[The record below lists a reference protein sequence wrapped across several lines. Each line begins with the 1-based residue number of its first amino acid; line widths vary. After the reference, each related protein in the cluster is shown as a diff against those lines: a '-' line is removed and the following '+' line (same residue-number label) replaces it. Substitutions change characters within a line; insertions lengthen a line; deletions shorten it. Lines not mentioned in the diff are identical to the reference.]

1 MSDDFSA
8 TRTQTTTDNAIPRWF
23 ERAHGLLPQPYRSAP
38 EEDRAW
44 AMSIALEIPKRDK
57 PSRNAMLRAAAIA
70 VVACCLDKRAADLE
84 STYSIGLKS
93 WYGERIR
100 KIARRGRN
108 TAWDRVQLVPGVT
121 AEIDGAKAR
130 AMVPTPVDETYADV
144 NKLQIA
150 GTDLPY
156 DEELPELGPWPT
168 LWVDRDLDMTAG
180 KAAAQVGHASMLY
193 AATLP
198 IEQAWQWAQA
208 GFPLNVRE
216 VPRAELPDAH
226 DRAVEVKDAGF
237 TEIAPGSITVCV
249 TAP

>member
-1 MSDDFSA
+1 MSEDFSA
-8 TRTQTTTDNAIPRWF
+8 TRTEAQPEDTIPRWF
-23 ERAHGLLPQPYRSAP
+23 ARAHALLPQPNRSHP
-38 EEDRAW
+38 DETRAW
-44 AMSIALEIPKRDK
+44 AMSIALEIPKKER
-57 PSRNAMLRAAAIA
+57 PSRNAMLRASAIA
-70 VVACCLDKRAADLE
+70 VVACCLDKRAGDLG
-84 STYSIGLKS
+84 SAYSQGLAS

-108 TAWDRVQLVPGVT
+108 IAWDRVQLVPGVT
-121 AEIDGAKAR
+121 AEINGAKAR
-130 AMVPTPVDETYADV
+130 AMVPTPVDEVYAEV

-156 DEELPELGPWPT
+156 DENLPELGPWPT

-193 AATLP
+193 AAALP
-198 IEQAWQWAQA
+198 IEEAWAWAQA

-216 VPRAELPDAH
+216 VPRTELPDAKA
-226 DRAVEVKDAGF
+226 RVIEVMDAGY